1 MTERGERAGAEGA
14 GSKRKERFIVQVKV
28 VDRNESSARLIIEGV
43 DVALMNALRRIMVA
57 EVPSMA
63 IDEVVVI
70 ENSSMLHDEI
80 LAHRLG
86 LIPLATDLDSYN
98 LPEECSC
105 KSEMGCNLC
114 RVSLTLDVEAGE
126 NVKTVYSGD
135 LVSENPNVRPVSETV
150 PIVKLAPDQRLKI
163 EAYARLGKGEKHAKW
178 QPVSVCT
185 YRHFPKVKINEKECD
200 SCGKCVDICPKRVLS
215 ISEGGKKLE
224 LGNIAECTVCK
235 DCVDVCPKSPP
246 AIEVAWDKEVF
257 VLDVESSGALPV
269 ERIIFEAVKILD
281 RKFES
286 FLERLA
292 VRKDEATQVA
302 ES

>member
-1 MTERGERAGAEGA
+1 LEV
-14 GSKRKERFIVQVKV
+14 KIVDKNDFSV
-28 VDRNESSARLIIEGV
+28 RLIIEDV
-43 DVALMNALRRIMVA
+43 DSTFMNSLRRIMIA

-86 LIPLATDLDSYN
+86 LIPIKTDLDSYN

-105 KSEMGCNLC
+105 KSELGCNLC
-114 RVSLTLDVEAGE
+114 RASLTLDTEAKDS
-126 NVKTVYSGD
+126 VKTVYSGD
-135 LVSENPNVRPVSETV
+135 LKAENPNIRPVSEKT
-150 PIVKLAPDQRLKI
+150 PIVKLAPDQRLKL
-163 EAYARLGKGEKHAKW
+163 EAYARLGKGQKHAKW
-178 QPVSVCT
+178 QPVSVCA
-185 YRHFPKVKINEKECD
+185 YKHFPKVKINEKECD
-200 SCGKCVDICPKRVLS
+200 SCGKCVNICPKRVIS

-224 LGNIAECTVCK
+224 LRKVIDCTVCR

-246 AIEVAWDKEVF
+246 AVEVSWDKDVF
-257 VLDVESSGALPV
+257 VLDVESTGALPV
-269 ERIIFEAVKILD
+269 ERIVNEAIKILD

-286 FLERLA
+286 FFEHLT
-292 VRKDEATQVA
+292 VKKDEASQVA

>member
-1 MTERGERAGAEGA
+1 MEREERADAGDAE
-14 GSKRKERFIVQVKV
+14 SRKERLTVEVKV
-28 VDRNESSARLIIEGV
+28 VDKNELSARLIVEGV
-43 DVALMNALRRIMVA
+43 DAALMNALRRAMVA

-86 LIPLATDLDSYN
+86 LIPLVTDLDSYN

-114 RVSLTLDVEAGE
+114 RVSLTLDVEATE
-126 NVKTVYSGD
+126 SVKTVYSGD
-135 LVSENPNVRPVSETV
+135 LVSENPNIRPVSERI

-178 QPVSVCT
+178 QPASVCT
-185 YRHFPKVKINEKECD
+185 YRHFPKVRINEKECD

-224 LGNIAECTVCK
+224 LSNVIECTACK

-246 AIEVAWDKEVF
+246 AVEVAWDKDVF
-257 VLDVESSGALPV
+257 VIDVESSGALPV
-269 ERIIFEAVKILD
+269 ERIVLEAVKILD

-292 VRKDEATQVA
+292 VRKDEASQIA

>member
-1 MTERGERAGAEGA
+1 ME
-14 GSKRKERFIVQVKV
+14 VKV
-28 VDRNESSARLIIEGV
+28 VDKNEFSARFIIEGV
-43 DVALMNALRRIMVA
+43 DSAFMNSLRRIIVA

-86 LIPLATDLDSYN
+86 LVPLRTDLDSYN
-98 LPEECSC
+98 LPKECSC
-105 KSEMGCNLC
+105 KSELGCNLC
-114 RVSLTLDVEAGE
+114 RVSLTLDVEANEG
-126 NVKTVYSGD
+126 VRTVYSGD
-135 LVSENPNVRPVSETV
+135 LAAENPNISPVSEKI
-150 PIVKLAPDQRLKI
+150 PIAKLAPNQRLKL

-185 YRHFPKVKINEKECD
+185 YKHFPKVKINEKECD

-215 ISEGGKKLE
+215 LSSGGKKLE
-224 LGNIAECTVCK
+224 LRNIVDCTVCK
-235 DCVDVCPKSPP
+235 DCVEVCPKSPP
-246 AIEVAWDKEVF
+246 AVEVAWDKDVF
-257 VLDVESSGALPV
+257 VLDIESTGALPV
-269 ERIIFEAVKILD
+269 ERAVNEAIKILD

-286 FLERLA
+286 FLEQLA
-292 VRKDEATQVA
+292 VKKDEASQVA

>member
-1 MTERGERAGAEGA
+1 MLE
-14 GSKRKERFIVQVKV
+14 IKV
-28 VDRNESSARLIIEGV
+28 VDKNEFSARFIIEGV
-43 DVALMNALRRIMVA
+43 DSAFMNSLRRIIVA

-86 LIPLATDLDSYN
+86 LIPLRTDLDSYS

-105 KSEMGCNLC
+105 KSELGCNLC
-114 RVSLTLDVEAGE
+114 RVSLTLDVEA
-126 NVKTVYSGD
+126 NKDVRTVYSGD
-135 LVSENPNVRPVSETV
+135 LVAENPNIKPVSEKI
-150 PIVKLAPDQRLKI
+150 PIAKLAPDQHLKL

-178 QPVSVCT
+178 QPVSVCA
-185 YRHFPKVKINEKECD
+185 YKQFPKVKINEKDCD

-215 ISEGGKKLE
+215 LSSGRKKLE
-224 LGNIAECTVCK
+224 LRNIIDCTVCK
-235 DCVDVCPKSPP
+235 DCVDACPKSPP
-246 AIEVAWDKEVF
+246 AVEVAWDKDVF
-257 VLDVESSGALPV
+257 VLDIESTGALPV
-269 ERIIFEAVKILD
+269 ERAVNEAIKILD

-286 FLERLA
+286 FLDQLA
-292 VRKDEATQVA
+292 VKKDEASQVT

>member
-1 MTERGERAGAEGA
+1 LE
-14 GSKRKERFIVQVKV
+14 IKV
-28 VDRNESSARLIIEGV
+28 ADKNELSARLIIEGV
-43 DVALMNALRRIMVA
+43 DTAFMNSLRRIIIS
-57 EVPSMA
+57 EVPAMT

-86 LIPLATDLDSYN
+86 LIPLRTDLDSYN

-105 KSEMGCNLC
+105 KSELGCNLC
-114 RVSLTLDVEAGE
+114 RVSLTIDIEA
-126 NVKTVYSGD
+126 KDSIRTVYSGD
-135 LVSENPNVRPVSETV
+135 LTSENPNIGPVSEKIS
-150 PIVKLAPDQRLKI
+150 IVKLAPNQRLRL
-163 EAYARLGKGEKHAKW
+163 EAYARLGKGQKHAKW
-178 QPVSVCT
+178 QPVSVCA
-185 YRHFPKVKINEKECD
+185 YKHFPQVKINEKECD

-224 LGNIAECTVCK
+224 LRNVVDCTVCH

-246 AIEVAWDKEVF
+246 AVEVAWDKDVF
-257 VLDVESSGALPV
+257 VFDIESTGSLPV
-269 ERIIFEAVKILD
+269 ERIVNEAVRILD

-286 FLERLA
+286 FLEQLA
-292 VRKDEATQVA
+292 VKKDEAAQVA

>member
-1 MTERGERAGAEGA
+1 LEI
-14 GSKRKERFIVQVKV
+14 KIFDK
-28 VDRNESSARLIIEGV
+28 NEFCARVIIEGV
-43 DVALMNALRRIMVA
+43 DSAFMNSLRRIMVA

-86 LIPLATDLDSYN
+86 LIPLRTDLDSYN

-105 KSEMGCNLC
+105 KSELGCNLC
-114 RVSLTLDVEAGE
+114 RVSLTLDIEAQE
-126 NVKTVYSGD
+126 NVKTVHSGN
-135 LVSENPNVRPVSETV
+135 LMAENPNVRPVSEKI
-150 PIVKLAPDQRLKI
+150 PIVKLAPGQRLKL

-178 QPVSVCT
+178 QPVSACS
-185 YRHFPKVKINEKECD
+185 YKHFPKVNINEKECD

-215 ISEGGKKLE
+215 ISDGGKKLE
-224 LGNIAECTVCK
+224 LRNIIDCTVCQ

-246 AIEVAWDKEVF
+246 AVEVSWDKDVF
-257 VLDVESSGALPV
+257 VLDVESTGALPV
-269 ERIIFEAVKILD
+269 ERIVNEAIKILD

-286 FLERLA
+286 FFEQLTVKR
-292 VRKDEATQVA
+292 DEASQVT